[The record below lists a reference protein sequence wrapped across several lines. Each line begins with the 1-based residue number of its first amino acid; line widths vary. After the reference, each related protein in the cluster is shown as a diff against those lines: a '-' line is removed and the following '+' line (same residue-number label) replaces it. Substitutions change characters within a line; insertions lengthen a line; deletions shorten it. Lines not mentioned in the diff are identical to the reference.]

1 MFICVR
7 DGEGLGIE
15 SSTVVSGTRRLPL
28 TEIPMNTEF
37 PQSIKCA
44 NLSAEGFSTRL
55 FPKVQALNV
64 CCNGMR
70 EIEILTSSFET
81 PVQKPNH
88 RGFQC
93 SIISNSDFD
102 FSSIKGGVGINLFVT
117 PVGKS
122 QCNDLNET
130 SSSGSVLDDTF
141 EESILAE
148 IDALCEKPAIKLE
161 GHVSDSTPVKDLC
174 VGKSSQGNNGSAGV
188 AVLNEN
194 FNEDESNSDGYKK
207 FKADDLSNSDS
218 TLHNGMPK
226 EYEKYMKS
234 LNDRQREAACCDIST
249 PLMIVAGP
257 GSGKVCSWC

>member
-1 MFICVR
+1 MVC
-7 DGEGLGIE
+7 
-15 SSTVVSGTRRLPL
+15 GTRRLPL
-28 TEIPMNTEF
+28 TEIPMNTES
-37 PQSIKCA
+37 PQSIKCL
-44 NLSAEGFSTRL
+44 NLSAEGFSTCL
-55 FPKVQALNV
+55 FPKVQALND

-70 EIEILTSSFET
+70 ESEMLMSSFET

-88 RGFQC
+88 RGLQC
-93 SIISNSDFD
+93 SIISNNSDFG
-102 FSSIKGGVGINLFVT
+102 FSSTEGGAGTNLFVT

-130 SSSGSVLDDTF
+130 SASDSVLDDAF

-174 VGKSSQGNNGSAGV
+174 VEKSSQGNNGSTDV
-188 AVLNEN
+188 PVL
-194 FNEDESNSDGYKK
+194 NEDESNSGGYKK
-207 FKADDLSNSDS
+207 FRADDLGNYDS
-218 TLHNGMPK
+218 TLDNGMPK